1 MTSANGVGARSH
13 ARWRPWAAACLAMA
27 TACVLVSPASGAPV
41 LGQVDTFAD
50 GTTQGWRAGGG
61 PGGGVPPLPPSHM
74 SSGGPGGVGDGYLLL
89 QSLGSDGPG
98 SRLTAFNTDQWAGDY
113 VTAGITTLVMDV
125 RNFGMTD
132 LQLRLALFNGPPL
145 TAPTEVGITSTQ
157 LVAAGG
163 DWTRISFRIDAAGL
177 TMLLGSA
184 DDLLRSVTELRLF
197 HGPDPAFPPPA
208 VAAAL
213 GVDNITATQA
223 SVPEPG
229 IAVSL
234 AMGLVAVVTRRLSR
248 R

>member
-1 MTSANGVGARSH
+1 MASANGVAARPH
-13 ARWRPWAAACLAMA
+13 ARWRPWAVACLALA
-27 TACVLVSPASGAPV
+27 TACVLVSPASAAPM

-50 GTTQGWRAGGG
+50 GTTMGWSAGGG
-61 PGGGVPPLPPSHM
+61 PVGGVPLRPPSHM
-74 SSGGPGGVGDGYLLL
+74 SSGGPAGAGDAYLLL
-89 QSLGSDGPG
+89 QSLGGSGAG
-98 SRLTAFNTDQWAGDY
+98 SRLTALNSDQWAGDY
-113 VTAGITTLVMDV
+113 AAAGITALTMDV
-125 RNFGMTD
+125 RNFGPTA
-132 LQLRLALFNGPPL
+132 LELRLALFNGPPL
-145 TAPTEVGITSTQ
+145 AAPTEVGITSRQ

-163 DWTRISFRIDAAGL
+163 DWTRISFRIDAAAL

-208 VAAAL
+208 VVATL

-229 IAVSL
+229 TAVFLGAGLL
-234 AMGLVAVVTRRLSR
+234 AALTRRLSR